1 MVIQFRFP
9 DSSHPCQPWGLG
21 GRWGVP
27 DGALRPEKIYFSTE
41 IPSDHFNYDT
51 GVVEN
56 IAYMGD
62 ISIYH
67 VRLPSGQKVI
77 ATLPNVDRFRKGQP
91 TWDDEVIL
99 HWEPDSCVVLTI

>member
-1 MVIQFRFP
+1 
-9 DSSHPCQPWGLG
+9 
-21 GRWGVP
+21 
-27 DGALRPEKIYFSTE
+27 
-41 IPSDHFNYDT
+41 
-51 GVVEN
+51 
-56 IAYMGD
+56 MGD